1 MLTGSLLFF
10 LLEWVVRVGMLF
22 VITGRRRRDPTA
34 DMAWLA
40 VTFFQP
46 FLGLTAFLLFGGNR
60 ISRGRAE
67 RRAALLKTLNRQDG
81 RVTEMALTLLDFRH
95 REVSE
100 LAKRLGG
107 MPLVGG
113 NSGRFMSSTSEVI
126 DALIADIERARHHVH
141 LQFYIWG
148 VDATARRVM
157 QALVEAE
164 RRGVQCRVMVD
175 AVGSRG
181 MLRRLARP
189 MREAGIE
196 VVAMLPVGIFRSL
209 VARMD
214 LRNHR
219 KIAVID
225 GRIGYTGSQNI
236 VDADYG
242 KGGLVWHD
250 LMMRAEG
257 PVVRELQT
265 VFLSDWFLETG
276 SLPED
281 DNFFPVEADAP
292 GVLAMQTLP
301 SGPSYTTE
309 NYQRMILH
317 ALHTA
322 QSEVVITTPY
332 FIPDEAF
339 LQAMEVAIL
348 RGVRVRLAV
357 PEKSDQILVGNAS
370 RAYYDQLLEIG
381 VEILLYQGG
390 LLHAKTMRVDSGF
403 AFFGSSNFDI
413 RSFQL
418 NEELTIVLYGAE
430 GVESLRQQ
438 QEAYLCQTRRLEPSE
453 WAKRSVSERILQ
465 NLTKLFSPLL

>member
-1 MLTGSLLFF
+1 MLTGSLILY
-10 LLEWVVRVGMLF
+10 LLEWAVRLGMLLI
-22 VITGRRRRDPTA
+22 ITSRRRRDPTA

-46 FLGLTAFLLFGGNR
+46 LFGLIAFILFGGDR
-60 ISRGRAE
+60 ISLRRAE
-67 RRAALLKTLNRQDG
+67 RRSKLLKTLNRKVAPLG
-81 RVTEMALTLLDFRH
+81 EKALGKLDARH

-100 LAKRLGG
+100 LALRLGG
-107 MPLVGG
+107 MPLTGG
-113 NSGRFMSSTSEVI
+113 NSGQLMSSTEDVI
-126 DALIADIERARHHVH
+126 KALISDIESACHHVH

-148 VDATARRVM
+148 VDDTSRRVVD
-157 QALVEAE
+157 ALVAAE
-164 RRGVQCRVMVD
+164 LRGVECRVMVD
-175 AVGSRG
+175 AVGSRS
-181 MLRRLARP
+181 MLKHLTKR
-189 MREAGIE
+189 MRQAGIE
-196 VVAMLPVGIFRSL
+196 VVPMLPVGIFRSL

-250 LMMRAEG
+250 LMMRTEG
-257 PVVRELQT
+257 PVVHELQT

-281 DNFFPVEADAP
+281 DHFFPQIASTP
-292 GVLAMQTLP
+292 GALAMQTLP

-339 LQAMEVAIL
+339 VQAMEVAIL
-348 RGVRVRLAV
+348 RGVRVRLV
-357 PEKSDQILVGNAS
+357 LPEKSDQILVGNAS
-370 RAYYDQLLEIG
+370 RAYYDDLLEIG
-381 VEILLYQGG
+381 VEILLYQSG
-390 LLHAKTMRVDSGF
+390 LLHAKTMRVDNGF

-418 NEELTIVLYGAE
+418 NEELTIVLYGPE
-430 GVESLRQQ
+430 GVEPLRRE
-438 QEAYLCQTRRLEPSE
+438 QELYLHNTQRLNASA
-453 WAKRSVSERILQ
+453 WAQRPTTQRFFE